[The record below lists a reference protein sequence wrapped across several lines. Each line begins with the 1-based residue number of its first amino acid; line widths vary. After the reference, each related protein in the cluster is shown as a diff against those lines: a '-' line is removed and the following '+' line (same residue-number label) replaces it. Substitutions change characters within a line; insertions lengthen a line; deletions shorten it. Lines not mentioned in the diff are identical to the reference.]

1 MNTHATKESNR
12 TMGDQIAAL
21 VAGKSTGME
30 TILGASLLTILI
42 IAAFFLVILCVG
54 ESREEGDDEYFHRYR
69 KAPLF
74 TLVVALALHFV
85 SVHFVVANEG
95 LLVVHTVAGVLIA
108 IIGLPITLHAAYSKN
123 YDGKTPKQDAFIVG
137 ATATVIILFGALVI
151 NLAAGLIAHTIE
163 SESQWDKTVT
173 IQVDADGRKIED
185 AAPKTEIGSITVT
198 TNETTGTMWY
208 DGITWTEKDS
218 NGNLV
223 VRHSMLGDGDQRTL
237 IKDDLNEGEAPYVE
251 YFKDYRGKS
260 TALDKGASMCISN
273 SEYAWTLDKAV
284 PRCDK
289 GSEYAGGTVKSGN
302 KRYSV
307 IHIPHGSNGT
317 LITMQS
323 SGRERR

>member
-1 MNTHATKESNR
+1 
-12 TMGDQIAAL
+12 MGDQIAAL
-21 VAGKSTGME
+21 VAGKSTGMD
-30 TILGASLLTILI
+30 TILGGLLFTILF
-42 IAAFFLVILCVG
+42 IAAFFLAILCIG
-54 ESREEGDDEYFHRYR
+54 ESRKEGSDEYFDRYR
-69 KAPLF
+69 KVPLF
-74 TLVVALALHFV
+74 TFVTTLVIYFASPHFM
-85 SVHFVVANEG
+85 VVNEG
-95 LLVVHTVAGVLIA
+95 LLVVHTVAGVLVA

-123 YDGKTPKQDAFIVG
+123 YTSLRYSETPKQDAFIVG
-137 ATATVIILFGALVI
+137 ATATVITLFGALVI
-151 NLAAGLIAHTIE
+151 NLAAGLIANTIE
-163 SESQWDKTVT
+163 SESQWDKTVA
-173 IQVDADGRKIED
+173 IQVDADGRKIEGT
-185 AAPKTEIGSITVT
+185 ASKTEISSITIT

-208 DGITWTEKDS
+208 DGITWAEKDG

-260 TALDKGASMCISN
+260 AALDKGAPMCISN

-289 GSEYAGGTVKSGN
+289 DSEYAGGTVKSGN

-307 IHIPHGSNGT
+307 IHIPHGSNGA